1 MRLKRTSV
9 ALVVHQRKLK
19 IMNIINIPTALADV
33 EMCVSVQRVLKLDGV
48 KQISEGVWIYIFVGQ
63 VTYEETSLQT
73 SVK

>member
-1 MRLKRTSV
+1 M

-48 KQISEGVWIYIFVGQ
+48 KQISEGV
-63 VTYEETSLQT
+63 
-73 SVK
+73 